1 MHVLLLGEQSTQKM
15 FSTILY
21 SNKMNNH
28 INTLELFTIVIFLSS
43 RLNEV
48 KEKKERRKADF
59 YNMLLQT
66 C

>member
-28 INTLELFTIVIFLSS
+28 INTLKLFTIVIFLSF

-48 KEKKERRKADF
+48 KEKKERRKVDF